1 MKTNLKQWT
10 TVLAAVV
17 LGCGAARG
25 QSSTNL
31 TFNAGVAIPDADASG
46 LALGQNLTLSTLVGP
61 VNNVSVSL
69 NISGGY
75 NGDLYAYLAGP
86 NGGFAV
92 LLNRSG
98 VTGANTFG
106 YADTGFNVTLD
117 GGAAT
122 SLQYYQTT
130 GYPGSLNGSGQL
142 TGTWQP
148 SGLNLDP
155 QSDPSLFPTTTP
167 TALLSSFNGNN
178 PNGTWTLFLSDVSA
192 GGQATLVNW
201 TLNIAT
207 APEPGTIVLAAL
219 GGVAVLVLRQSR
231 QRKL

>member
-10 TVLAAVV
+10 VMLAAMVM
-17 LGCGAARG
+17 GCGAAWG

-31 TFNAGVAIPDADASG
+31 TFNAGTAIPDGDANG
-46 LALGQNLTLSTLVGP
+46 LALGQNLTLSTLAGP
-61 VNNVSVSL
+61 VNSVSVSL
-69 NISGGY
+69 NLSGGY

-98 VTGANTFG
+98 VTGGNTFG
-106 YADTGFNVTLD
+106 YADTGFNVTLND
-117 GGAAT
+117 GAAS

-142 TGTWQP
+142 TGIWQP

-167 TALLSSFNGNN
+167 SALLSSFNGNN

-201 TLNIAT
+201 GLTITT
-207 APEPGTIVLAAL
+207 APEPGTMVLAAL
-219 GGVAVLVLRQSR
+219 GGGALLVLRQSTR
-231 QRKL
+231 RKL